1 MRTPSLLCLLLSA
14 TPASSRSYLRGN
26 AVVWLYACPQPP
38 RSDLLLAASAS
49 AGRAGLDQLSNGTA
63 ASGAV
68 LGVASGAAW
77 GAASASQ
84 HHLSLVASMDKDSR
98 AAWECRQ
105 RALPG
110 LLVAHRAIVEQE
122 GPTAALSFVV
132 MTWFPRAE
140 SFASASASPSARAAD
155 DADDAGNARGVEAYF
170 GLDII
175 RQQGLVVH
183 PLAPPWRD
191 STFGGV
197 TFNKVAHSTT
207 PPPTVLSPHYHQST
221 TLPPHPIHTASHPI
235 LTPPLSSLTTFN
247 SIQGLTLQPAV
258 QAGAL
263 P

>member
-1 MRTPSLLCLLLSA
+1 MRTPSAASLCLLLAWSA
-14 TPASSRSYLRGN
+14 NLASSRSYLRGN

-38 RSDLLLAASAS
+38 RSDLGLAASAS
-49 AGRAGLDQLSNGTA
+49 SAGLDQLSNGTA
-63 ASGAV
+63 ASGA
-68 LGVASGAAW
+68 ASGAARR
-77 GAASASQ
+77 AASASASQ
-84 HHLSLVASMDKDSR
+84 HHSSSVAPTNKDSR

-110 LLVAHRAIVEQE
+110 LLVAHRTIAEQE
-122 GPTAALSFVV
+122 GPTAALSYVV

-155 DADDAGNARGVEAYF
+155 DADDAGNARSVEAYF

-197 TFNKVAHSTT
+197 TFNKVARSAT
-207 PPPTVLSPHYHQST
+207 PLPTILPPHYHEST
-221 TLPPHPIHTASHPI
+221 TLPPQPIHTEPHAI
-235 LTPPLSSLTTFN
+235 LTPPLSSLTTLN
-247 SIQGLTLQPAV
+247 SIQGLTLRPAV